1 LTERLAKDLERYTTV
16 IEWSLQHNMH
26 IILRFSQR
34 NTGGAALTWPD
45 DGRSIWK
52 DASAQD
58 ELVHAW
64 ADLAKRFK
72 GKEGILFDL
81 ITEPHGEMADE
92 LNENIPK
99 KVWNTLYPRLI
110 DAIRAEDPVRWII
123 VEPIWGGAH
132 NFVDLSVSSAPNLIY
147 SFHFYEPQF
156 FTLQGT
162 QGPWPPAQSVV
173 YPGLTRNASSQPE
186 TYWDKSVLEQR
197 MLPAVNFRNAHNV
210 RVMCGEFGTSYYGP
224 MDSRERW
231 VTDVV
236 DLFETYGFD
245 WLYFAYNALPLD
257 PGAWSFQRTAFESVM
272 TSGLSLNLEY
282 GDFDAGGNLLL
293 AGGVERS
300 GLSRG
305 PGQITGSRLV
315 F

>member
-1 LTERLAKDLERYTTV
+1 
-16 IEWSLQHNMH
+16 
-26 IILRFSQR
+26 
-34 NTGGAALTWPD
+34 
-45 DGRSIWK
+45 
-52 DASAQD
+52 
-58 ELVHAW
+58 
-64 ADLAKRFK
+64 
-72 GKEGILFDL
+72 
-81 ITEPHGEMADE
+81 
-92 LNENIPK
+92 
-99 KVWNTLYPRLI
+99 
-110 DAIRAEDPVRWII
+110 
-123 VEPIWGGAH
+123 
-132 NFVDLSVSSAPNLIY
+132 
-147 SFHFYEPQF
+147 
-156 FTLQGT
+156 
-162 QGPWPPAQSVV
+162 
-173 YPGLTRNASSQPE
+173 
-186 TYWDKSVLEQR
+186 
-197 MLPAVNFRNAHNV
+197 
-210 RVMCGEFGTSYYGP
+210 